1 MIAYDRLKYI
11 IPADQALANKA
22 LQVALQQMTGVT
34 QTELPQ
40 LSETVSQL
48 ETTKDLPLI
57 NALTVA
63 VPSSIANYYI
73 NTLGQG
79 SSVNN
84 NIVITDILGTMV
96 GYVQTTSLTQT
107 VTILNSMDLSDLL
120 LIYQTMYNV
129 VIGDYNVV
137 IDPGPPV
144 IYQVVIPNGLPGE
157 GTYVNEN
164 DALTALIG
172 IAQAEC
178 TNLASTYPLEV
189 STLNTLWD
197 NMANHVLNE
206 SALQAEANLVFAN
219 LTANDRQSIYG
230 LILSLPD
237 YGTDTAEGGKAQ
249 FLELAANTASFTGQA
264 VIAAMREGRNQLVLG
279 ISGITTSSSIPAE
292 PDPPPPEAELIPSTY
307 TETEATNLVIK

>member
-1 MIAYDRLKYI
+1 MIPYDRLKYI

-22 LQVALQQMTGVT
+22 LQVALQQMTGIT

-40 LSETVSQL
+40 LSETINQL

-63 VPSSIANYYI
+63 VPPAIANYYLS
-73 NTLGQG
+73 TLGQG

-96 GYVQTTSLTQT
+96 GYTQTSALTQT
-107 VTILNSMDLSDLL
+107 VTILNSMDLSYLL

-129 VIGDYNVV
+129 AIGQYNQI
-137 IDPGPPV
+137 IDPGPPEV
-144 IYQVVIPNGLPGE
+144 YQVVIPNGLPGQ
-157 GTYVNEN
+157 GTYTNE
-164 DALTALIG
+164 DSALIALIG
-172 IAQAEC
+172 IAQTEIANIA
-178 TNLASTYPLEV
+178 TTYPTQV
-189 STLNTLWD
+189 ATLNTLWD

-237 YGTDTAEGGKAQ
+237 YGIDTAEGGKAQ

-279 ISGITTSSSIPAE
+279 ISGITTNSSIPSD
-292 PDPPPPEAELIPSTY
+292 PNPPPPQATLVPSVYSENEAK
-307 TETEATNLVIK
+307 NLVIK

>member
-63 VPSSIANYYI
+63 VPSSISDYYL

-84 NIVITDILGTMV
+84 NVVIADILGTMV
-96 GYVQTTSLTQT
+96 GYVQTTALTQT
-107 VTILNSMDLSDLL
+107 VTILNGMNLDYLL

-129 VIGDYNVV
+129 VIGDYNQE
-137 IDPGPPV
+137 IDPGPPPV
-144 IYQVVIPNGLPGE
+144 YEVVIPTGLPGA
-157 GTYVNEN
+157 GTYVDE
-164 DALTALIG
+164 DTALTALIG
-172 IAQAEC
+172 IAQTEC
-178 TNLASTYPLEV
+178 ANIAATYPSEV
-189 STLNTLWD
+189 STLNTLWN
-197 NMANHVLNE
+197 NMASHVLNE
-206 SALQAEANLVFAN
+206 SALQAQANLVFAN

-237 YGTDTAEGGKAQ
+237 YGIDTAEGGKAQ

-264 VIAAMREGRNQLVLG
+264 VIAAMREGRNKLVLG
-279 ISGITTSSSIPAE
+279 VSGITTNSSIPAE

-307 TETEATNLVIK
+307 NETEATDLVIK